1 MLRIPKP
8 ALRLLQCCRSAGPIE
23 LQLQKINLQMLL
35 SPVICSS
42 CVAENSQTCT
52 PTWCEEGWL
61 YSRLPGGG
69 LMLHSLG
76 CGLLAEGCPLE
87 REIRGALL
95 VCSSCNLQGL
105 EAEGGRDLQR
115 GDHLSAN

>member
-1 MLRIPKP
+1 
-8 ALRLLQCCRSAGPIE
+8 
-23 LQLQKINLQMLL
+23 
-35 SPVICSS
+35 
-42 CVAENSQTCT
+42 
-52 PTWCEEGWL
+52 
-61 YSRLPGGG
+61 
-69 LMLHSLG
+69 MLHSLG